1 VSPCPTATH
10 LRQDQAVPSSPAASA
25 DPRTLLD
32 LAVDVAREAAA
43 LVARG
48 RATAADDV
56 DRKSSPTDVVTAV
69 DRASEDLIV
78 RRLLDRR
85 PEDGTLGE
93 EGAARPGTSGV
104 RWVIDPID
112 GTVNFLY
119 GLPVYAVSI
128 AAEVDG
134 EVRAGVVL
142 NAATGELFTATLG
155 GGAYLVAPGA
165 AEPVRLAA
173 SGPVSL
179 EQTLVGTGFSY
190 RVEERRA
197 QGAVVARL
205 LTRVRDIRRLGS
217 SALDLCS
224 VAAGRLDAYYEQG
237 LKPWDHAA
245 AGLIAAEA
253 GVVLSGLPGTPFG
266 EGMAI
271 AAAPS
276 IAAPLIDLLV
286 ELVKDP
292 PAPHHSQARG
302 GTLQEGR

>member
-1 VSPCPTATH
+1 MT
-10 LRQDQAVPSSPAASA
+10 SSPAASA
-25 DPRTLLD
+25 APRILLD

-56 DRKSSPTDVVTAV
+56 TGKSSPTDVVTAV
-69 DRASEDLIV
+69 DRASEELIV
-78 RRLLDRR
+78 SRLLDAR

-93 EGAARPGTSGV
+93 EGAARPGSSGV

-155 GGAYLVAPGA
+155 GGAYLVAPGT

-179 EQTLVGTGFSY
+179 EQTLVGTGFGY
-190 RVEERRA
+190 RVEERRG

-217 SALDLCS
+217 SALDICS
-224 VAAGRLDAYYEQG
+224 VAAGRLDAYYERG

-245 AGLIAAEA
+245 AGLVAAEA
-253 GVVLSGLPGTPFG
+253 GVVLSGLSGRPFG
-266 EGMAI
+266 QDMAI

-276 IAAPLIDLLV
+276 IAAPFIELLV
-286 ELVKDP
+286 ELH
-292 PAPHHSQARG
+292 AGS
-302 GTLQEGR
+302 

>member
-1 VSPCPTATH
+1 VT
-10 LRQDQAVPSSPAASA
+10 SSAAASP

-32 LAVDVAREAAA
+32 LAVDVAREAAV

-48 RATAADDV
+48 RTTAADDV

-69 DRASEDLIV
+69 DRASEQLIV
-78 RRLLDRR
+78 DRLLDAR
-85 PEDGTLGE
+85 PDDGTLGE

-142 NAATGELFTATLG
+142 NAASGELFTATLG
-155 GGAYLVAPGA
+155 GGAYLMAPG

-245 AGLIAAEA
+245 AGLVAAEA
-253 GVVLSGLPGTPFG
+253 GVVLSGLPGIPFG

-276 IAAPLIDLLV
+276 IAAPFLDLLV
-286 ELVKDP
+286 EL
-292 PAPHHSQARG
+292 HSSG
-302 GTLQEGR
+302 

>member
-1 VSPCPTATH
+1 VT
-10 LRQDQAVPSSPAASA
+10 SSPAAPA

-56 DRKSSPTDVVTAV
+56 RGKSSPTDVVTAV
-69 DRASEDLIV
+69 DRASEELIV
-78 RRLLDRR
+78 SRLLDAR

-93 EGAARPGTSGV
+93 EGAARPGSSGV

-128 AAEVDG
+128 AAEVSG
-134 EVRAGVVL
+134 QVRAGVVL

-165 AEPVRLAA
+165 EEPVRLAA

-190 RVEERRA
+190 RVEERRG

-217 SALDLCS
+217 SALDICS
-224 VAAGRLDAYYEQG
+224 VAAGRLDAYYERG

-245 AGLIAAEA
+245 AGLVAAEA
-253 GVVLSGLPGTPFG
+253 GVVLSGLPGSPFG
-266 EGMAI
+266 EDMAI

-276 IAAPLIDLLV
+276 IAAPFIELLV
-286 ELVKDP
+286 QLH
-292 PAPHHSQARG
+292 AGS
-302 GTLQEGR
+302 

>member
-1 VSPCPTATH
+1 
-10 LRQDQAVPSSPAASA
+10 VPSSSAASA

-69 DRASEDLIV
+69 DRASEELIV
-78 RRLLDRR
+78 RRLLEAR

-142 NAATGELFTATLG
+142 NAASGEMFTATLG
-155 GGAYLVAPGA
+155 GGAYLTEPGA
-165 AEPVRLAA
+165 AEAVRLAA

-190 RVEERRA
+190 RVEERRT
-197 QGAVVARL
+197 QGAVAARL

-237 LKPWDHAA
+237 LKPWDYAA
-245 AGLIAAEA
+245 AGLVAAEA
-253 GVVLSGLPGTPFG
+253 GVVLSGLPGIPFG

-276 IAAPLIDLLV
+276 IAALFIHLLV
-286 ELVKDP
+286 ELHV
-292 PAPHHSQARG
+292 AG
-302 GTLQEGR
+302 

>member
-1 VSPCPTATH
+1 VT
-10 LRQDQAVPSSPAASA
+10 SSPASSV

-32 LAVDVAREAAA
+32 LAVDVAGEAAA

-56 DRKSSPTDVVTAV
+56 MGKSSPTDVVTAV
-69 DRASEDLIV
+69 DRASEELIV
-78 RRLLDRR
+78 SRLLDAR

-134 EVRAGVVL
+134 QVRAGVVL
-142 NAATGELFTATLG
+142 NAASGELFFATLG

-165 AEPVRLAA
+165 ADPVRLAA

-197 QGAVVARL
+197 QGDVVARL

-217 SALDLCS
+217 SALDICS
-224 VAAGRLDAYYEQG
+224 VAAGRLDAYYERG

-245 AGLIAAEA
+245 AGLVAAEA
-253 GVVLSGLPGTPFG
+253 GVVLSGLPGSPFG
-266 EGMAI
+266 EEMAI

-276 IAAPLIDLLV
+276 IAAPFLELLV
-286 ELVKDP
+286 ELH
-292 PAPHHSQARG
+292 AGS
-302 GTLQEGR
+302 

>member
-1 VSPCPTATH
+1 VT
-10 LRQDQAVPSSPAASA
+10 SSPAASA
-25 DPRTLLD
+25 APRILLD

-56 DRKSSPTDVVTAV
+56 TGKSSPTDVVTAV
-69 DRASEDLIV
+69 DRASEELIV
-78 RRLLDRR
+78 SRLLDAR

-93 EGAARPGTSGV
+93 EGAARPGSSGV

-155 GGAYLVAPGA
+155 GGAYLVAPGT

-179 EQTLVGTGFSY
+179 EQTLVGTGFGY
-190 RVEERRA
+190 RVEERRG

-217 SALDLCS
+217 SALDICS
-224 VAAGRLDAYYEQG
+224 VAAGRLDAYYERG

-245 AGLIAAEA
+245 AGLVAAEA
-253 GVVLSGLPGTPFG
+253 GVVLSGLSGRPFG
-266 EGMAI
+266 QDMAI

-276 IAAPLIDLLV
+276 IAAPFIELLV
-286 ELVKDP
+286 ELH
-292 PAPHHSQARG
+292 AGS
-302 GTLQEGR
+302 

>member
-1 VSPCPTATH
+1 VSP
-10 LRQDQAVPSSPAASA
+10 SSAASA
-25 DPRTLLD
+25 DPRALLD

-48 RATAADDV
+48 RATAGDDV

-69 DRASEDLIV
+69 DRASEELIV
-78 RRLLDRR
+78 RRLLD
-85 PEDGTLGE
+85 
-93 EGAARPGTSGV
+93 ARPGTSGV

-142 NAATGELFTATLG
+142 NAASGEMFTATLG
-155 GGAYLVAPGA
+155 GGAYLTEPGA
-165 AEPVRLAA
+165 AEGVRLAA

-190 RVEERRA
+190 RVEERRT
-197 QGAVVARL
+197 QGAVAARL

-245 AGLIAAEA
+245 AGLVAAEA
-253 GVVLSGLPGTPFG
+253 GVVLSGLPGIPFG
-266 EGMAI
+266 EGMVI

-276 IAAPLIDLLV
+276 IAAPFIDLLV
-286 ELVKDP
+286 ELHAAV
-292 PAPHHSQARG
+292 
-302 GTLQEGR
+302 

>member
-1 VSPCPTATH
+1 VAT
-10 LRQDQAVPSSPAASA
+10 PSATSA
-25 DPRTLLD
+25 DPRALLD
-32 LAVDVAREAAA
+32 LAVDTARVAAE

-48 RATAADDV
+48 RATAAGQVDV
-56 DRKSSPTDVVTAV
+56 KSSPTDVVTAV
-69 DRASEDLIV
+69 DKASERLV
-78 RRLLDRR
+78 VGRLLGAR
-85 PEDGTLGE
+85 PEDGVLGE
-93 EGAARPGTSGV
+93 EGADRPGTSGV

-119 GLPVYAVSI
+119 GLPIYAVSI

-134 EVRAGVVL
+134 QVQAGAVL

-155 GGAYLVAPGA
+155 GGSFVTVPGA
-165 AEPVRLAA
+165 DDAVRLE
-173 SGPVSL
+173 SRGPVSL

-205 LTRVRDIRRLGS
+205 LTRVRDIRRVGS
-217 SALDLCS
+217 SALDICS
-224 VAAGRLDAYYEQG
+224 VAAGRMDAYYEQG

-253 GVVLSGLPGTPFG
+253 GVVLGGLPGIPFG
-266 EGMAI
+266 ERMAV

-276 IAAPLIDLLV
+276 IAGPFLELLA
-286 ELVKDP
+286 EL
-292 PAPHHSQARG
+292 HNS
-302 GTLQEGR
+302 

>member
-1 VSPCPTATH
+1 
-10 LRQDQAVPSSPAASA
+10 VPSSSAASA

-69 DRASEDLIV
+69 DRASEELIV
-78 RRLLDRR
+78 RRLLAAR
-85 PEDGTLGE
+85 PDDGTLGE

-142 NAATGELFTATLG
+142 NAASGEMFTATLG
-155 GGAYLVAPGA
+155 GGAYLMAPGA
-165 AEPVRLAA
+165 AEPARLTA

-197 QGAVVARL
+197 QGAVAAGL

-224 VAAGRLDAYYEQG
+224 VAAGRLDAYYEKG

-245 AGLIAAEA
+245 AGLVAAEA
-253 GVVLSGLPGTPFG
+253 GVVLSGLPGIPFG

-276 IAAPLIDLLV
+276 IAGPFLDLLV
-286 ELVKDP
+286 ELH
-292 PAPHHSQARG
+292 AGS
-302 GTLQEGR
+302 

>member
-1 VSPCPTATH
+1 VT
-10 LRQDQAVPSSPAASA
+10 SSPAASA

-56 DRKSSPTDVVTAV
+56 TGKSSPTDVVTAV
-69 DRASEDLIV
+69 DRASEELIV
-78 RRLLDRR
+78 SRLLDAR

-190 RVEERRA
+190 RVEERRG

-217 SALDLCS
+217 SALDICS
-224 VAAGRLDAYYEQG
+224 VAAGRLDAYYERS

-245 AGLIAAEA
+245 AGLVAAEA
-253 GVVLSGLPGTPFG
+253 GVVLSGLPGSPFG
-266 EGMAI
+266 EEMAI

-276 IAAPLIDLLV
+276 IAAPFIELLV
-286 ELVKDP
+286 ELH
-292 PAPHHSQARG
+292 AGS
-302 GTLQEGR
+302 

>member
-1 VSPCPTATH
+1 VPT
-10 LRQDQAVPSSPAASA
+10 SSAAPA

-48 RATAADDV
+48 RDTAADDV

-69 DRASEDLIV
+69 DRASEELIV
-78 RRLLDRR
+78 TRLLDAR
-85 PEDGTLGE
+85 PDDGTLGE

-142 NAATGELFTATLG
+142 NAASGELFTATLG
-155 GGAYLVAPGA
+155 GGAYLSAPGA
-165 AEPVRLAA
+165 AGPVRLAA

-190 RVEERRA
+190 RVEERRT
-197 QGAVVARL
+197 QGAVAAQL

-224 VAAGRLDAYYEQG
+224 VAAGRLDAYYERG

-245 AGLIAAEA
+245 AGLVAAEA
-253 GVVLSGLPGTPFG
+253 GVVLSGLPGIPFG

-276 IAAPLIDLLV
+276 IAAPFIELLV
-286 ELVKDP
+286 ELH
-292 PAPHHSQARG
+292 AAG
-302 GTLQEGR
+302 